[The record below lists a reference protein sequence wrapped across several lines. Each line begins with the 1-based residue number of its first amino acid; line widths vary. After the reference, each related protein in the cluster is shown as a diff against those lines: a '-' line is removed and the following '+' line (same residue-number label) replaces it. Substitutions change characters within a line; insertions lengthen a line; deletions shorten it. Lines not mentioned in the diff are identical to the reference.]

1 MVKLWKV
8 DYAQRPEINIQNQQK
23 KKKKKKKYLSEIETT
38 IKKHALSKTLHIK
51 KESL

>member
-1 MVKLWKV
+1 MESRLCTKAW
-8 DYAQRPEINIQNQQK
+8 NQHPK
-23 KKKKKKKYLSEIETT
+23 SAKKKKKKYLREIETT

>member
-23 KKKKKKKYLSEIETT
+23 KKKKRKSI
-38 IKKHALSKTLHIK
+38 
-51 KESL
+51 

>member
-1 MVKLWKV
+1 MHKGLKSTSK
-8 DYAQRPEINIQNQQK
+8 IS
-23 KKKKKKKYLSEIETT
+23 KKKKKKKYLREIETT

>member
-1 MVKLWKV
+1 MESRLCTKAW
-8 DYAQRPEINIQNQQK
+8 NQHPK
-23 KKKKKKKYLSEIETT
+23 SAKKKKKYLREIETT

>member
-23 KKKKKKKYLSEIETT
+23 KKKKKYLREIETT

>member
-1 MVKLWKV
+1 MESRLCTKAW
-8 DYAQRPEINIQNQQK
+8 NQHPKSAK
-23 KKKKKKKYLSEIETT
+23 KKKEKKKYLREIETT

>member
-23 KKKKKKKYLSEIETT
+23 KKKKKKKYLREIETT

>member
-23 KKKKKKKYLSEIETT
+23 KKKKKEKVFKIN
-38 IKKHALSKTLHIK
+38 
-51 KESL
+51 

>member
-23 KKKKKKKYLSEIETT
+23 KKEKVFKRN
-38 IKKHALSKTLHIK
+38 
-51 KESL
+51 

>member
-23 KKKKKKKYLSEIETT
+23 KKKKKEKVFKRN
-38 IKKHALSKTLHIK
+38 
-51 KESL
+51 

>member
-1 MVKLWKV
+1 MESRLCTKAW
-8 DYAQRPEINIQNQQK
+8 NQHPK
-23 KKKKKKKYLSEIETT
+23 SAKKKKKKKYLREIETT

>member
-23 KKKKKKKYLSEIETT
+23 KKKRKSI
-38 IKKHALSKTLHIK
+38 
-51 KESL
+51 

>member
-23 KKKKKKKYLSEIETT
+23 KKKKEKVFKRN
-38 IKKHALSKTLHIK
+38 
-51 KESL
+51 